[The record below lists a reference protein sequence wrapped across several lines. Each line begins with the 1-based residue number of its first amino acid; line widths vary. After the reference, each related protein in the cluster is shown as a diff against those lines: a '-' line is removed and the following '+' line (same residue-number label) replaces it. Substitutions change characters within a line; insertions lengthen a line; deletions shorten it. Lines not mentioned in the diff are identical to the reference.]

1 MSSKTSVDPGDL
13 RAAAHAEDAIS
24 DDMTGKNRKAISAT
38 KDAGASLKGW
48 SLSQALLTVADT
60 WEPSLDG
67 MRRRAATGASNL
79 RTCADGHEWNDAA
92 ASKDF
97 EQTGAQTQSAPQ
109 TMSAS
114 AGPGG
119 VGSEGHRPMPGA
131 DSLRDSFRPD
141 STIGGPGAVG
151 SEGRHAMPGAGSLRD
166 NLSGGPGGVGS
177 EGHRPMPG
185 ADSLRDSLRQDST
198 IGGPGAVGSEGASP
212 VQRPAFVDRENGTR
226 PARDSG
232 AHWTAEEMQNAK
244 PMRTPTVDSPFG

>member
-97 EQTGAQTQSAPQ
+97 EQTGTQTQSAPQ

-131 DSLRDSFRPD
+131 DSLRDS
-141 STIGGPGAVG
+141 
-151 SEGRHAMPGAGSLRD
+151 LR
-166 NLSGGPGGVGS
+166 
-177 EGHRPMPG
+177 R
-185 ADSLRDSLRQDST
+185 DST